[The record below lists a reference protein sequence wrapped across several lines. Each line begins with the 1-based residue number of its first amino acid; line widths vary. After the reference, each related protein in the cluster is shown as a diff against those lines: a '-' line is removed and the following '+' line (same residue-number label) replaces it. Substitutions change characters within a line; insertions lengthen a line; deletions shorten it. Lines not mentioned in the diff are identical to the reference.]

1 MENRNLII
9 GTIIAVLLVAGGI
22 WYFGYRDGGD
32 ARLTIAG
39 EPQRVENVAQRL
51 EFTYYGGPEGYTL
64 LESFEDVDLGDPQL
78 QKAYTIVD
86 TDAYVAN
93 DESTAGIGD
102 RIPAITILVFDE
114 EEQATTTAAGTSTA
128 TSTPSGA
135 QALVDWAE
143 EHSGYTAYGLR
154 RGELEEVRI
163 DNVGGIRFSGS
174 ADGMLSETYV
184 LEHRGKYYVII
195 GQYQDESDDIR
206 AAFQKLLTEI
216 YFL

>member
-9 GTIIAVLLVAGGI
+9 GTVIAVLLVAGGI
-22 WYFGYRDGGD
+22 WYFGYRDDGD

-39 EPQRVENVAQRL
+39 EPQQVENIPQLL

-64 LESFEDVDLGDPQL
+64 LESFEDVDLGDPLL

-93 DESTAGIGD
+93 GESTAGIGE
-102 RIPAITILVFDE
+102 RIPAITILVFNAAE
-114 EEQATTTAAGTSTA
+114 EATTTAAATTSTTTA
-128 TSTPSGA
+128 EVSDE
-135 QALVDWAE
+135 QLLLEWAE

-154 RGELEEVRI
+154 KGEVEQVSVDNI
-163 DNVGGIRFSGS
+163 DGLRFAAEG
-174 ADGMLSETYV
+174 ALLSETYV

-206 AAFQKLLTEI
+206 KAFQKLLTEV